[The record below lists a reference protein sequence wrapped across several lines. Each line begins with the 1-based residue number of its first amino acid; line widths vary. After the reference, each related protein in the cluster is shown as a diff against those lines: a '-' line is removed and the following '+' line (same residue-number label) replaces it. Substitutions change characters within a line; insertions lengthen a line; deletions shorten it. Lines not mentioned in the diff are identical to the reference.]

1 MLSVNAFLEE
11 LRKWNLVER
20 AQLEELARQIQGQ
33 RIGPRTLACQLIERG
48 WLTPFQ
54 ANYLHQGRGR
64 ELLLGSY
71 LLLERLG
78 EGGMGAVFKARN
90 CKLDRVVAVKVIR
103 KERLQS
109 SDSVRRF
116 QREIRA
122 AGQLRHPNIVHALDA
137 DEVGGNYLL
146 VMEYVDGT
154 DLGQLVQNQGPL
166 PVPLARDCIRQA
178 ALALA
183 HAHEQGLVHR
193 DIKPSNLLLSSSG
206 QIKLLDLGL
215 ARLPASP
222 DGASSTMTETGTI
235 IGTPDFLA
243 PEQARRSHDVDIRAD
258 LYSLGCTFY
267 FLLTGR
273 PPFPGGTIAE
283 KLVQHQLDEP
293 ESIERLR
300 GDVPPGL
307 AAVVRKLLAKK
318 PEQRYQTPAEVAEV
332 LARGGEPDA
341 SIPPLPEM
349 KETVPGRARVVDPI
363 STVTLDPSEGG
374 ARPRR
379 RRYRVW
385 IAVAAGVL
393 LGLAIAGV
401 WIGTTIASLRR

>member
-1 MLSVNAFLEE
+1 MLSVNAFLDE

-33 RIGPRTLACQLIERG
+33 SIGPRTLACQLIERG

-103 KERLQS
+103 KERINS
-109 SDSVRRF
+109 RDSIRRF

-166 PVPLARDCIRQA
+166 PVPQACDCIRQA

-193 DIKPSNLLLSSSG
+193 DIKPSNLLLSSAG

-215 ARLPASP
+215 ARLPASA
-222 DGASSTMTETGTI
+222 DGVSSTMTETGTI

-243 PEQARRSHDVDIRAD
+243 PEQARHSHDVDIRAD

-273 PPFPGGTIAE
+273 PPFPDGTITE
-283 KLVQHQLDEP
+283 KLVQHQLEEP
-293 ESIERLR
+293 EPIERLR
-300 GDVPPGL
+300 NDVPPGL
-307 AAVVRKLLAKK
+307 IAVVRKLLAKK
-318 PEQRYQTPAEVAEV
+318 PEQRYQTPTEVADV
-332 LARGGEPDA
+332 LERGGEPDA
-341 SIPPLPEM
+341 PIPPMPAK
-349 KETVPGRARVVDPI
+349 KETAPARAGMVDPV
-363 STVTLDPSEGG
+363 STVSLDSSGLEPQ
-374 ARPRR
+374 PRR
-379 RRYRVW
+379 RRYLPLL
-385 IAVAAGVL
+385 AVAAVVL
-393 LGLAIAGV
+393 LGLALAGL
-401 WIGTTIASLRR
+401 WIGTMIASLRR